1 MNLRAVYLLLG
12 GVLLLLAVLLLLPAA
27 VAVAMRES
35 GEAGP
40 FLWSS
45 ALTAAA
51 GLALRLPNRGA
62 LKRDSSGRVDF
73 HRREGLAAVGLAW
86 LAAVLFGSLPFQF
99 SATIPYGVDA
109 VFEAASGFTTTGCT
123 ILSAQRIDELPH
135 SIALWRML
143 THWVGGIG
151 IVLVFV
157 VVFPTGGRSLMRSE
171 VPGVEREPGSER
183 VRDSVRA
190 VVRVYLLLT
199 LLHAVAL
206 YLAGLTPFDAITHA
220 FSTMATGGFSN
231 HGASVAFFDSWVVE
245 SIIIVF
251 MVAAGMNF
259 GLWDRLLRFG
269 LRRAWDEAR
278 SSSELKLYLGLMA
291 GTTLVCAAT
300 LWLQADGA
308 AGQAQYE
315 DPLLALRDSA
325 FSVTTIQTCT
335 GYATADFDRWP
346 DLCRLLLMLCAFV
359 GACTGSTGGGI
370 KVLRLLIVVRAALSS
385 LRTFARPRAIQIIR
399 VDGEALHPLVI
410 SSVMR
415 HVVLWILVALAGC
428 LVLSAMGSDLETSF
442 SAVTVCLNNVGPGLA
457 SVGPATDYGGLPT
470 LSKLLL
476 TLFMVL
482 GRLEF
487 YALATL
493 LVPGFWR
500 R

>member
-1 MNLRAVYLLLG
+1 
-12 GVLLLLAVLLLLPAA
+12 
-27 VAVAMRES
+27 
-35 GEAGP
+35 
-40 FLWSS
+40 
-45 ALTAAA
+45 
-51 GLALRLPNRGA
+51 
-62 LKRDSSGRVDF
+62 F
-73 HRREGLAAVGLAW
+73 HRREGLAAVGLSW
-86 LAAVLFGSLPFQF
+86 IAAVLFGSLPFQF

-171 VPGVEREPGSER
+171 VPGVQREPGSER

-199 LLHAVAL
+199 FLHALAL
-206 YLAGLTPFDAITHA
+206 YFAGLTPFDAITHS

-231 HGASVAFFDSWVVE
+231 HGASVAWFDSWVVE
-245 SIIIVF
+245 LIIIVF

-269 LRRAWDEAR
+269 VRRAWNEAR
-278 SSSELKLYLGLMA
+278 ESSELKLYLALMA
-291 GTTLVCAAT
+291 GVILLCTAV
-300 LWLQADGA
+300 LWLGSGSGA
-308 AGQAQYE
+308 TPAQYSN
-315 DPLLALRDSA
+315 PLRALRDSA

-335 GYATADFDRWP
+335 GYATADYDSWP
-346 DLCRLLLMLCAFV
+346 EVCRMLLMLCAFV

-370 KVLRLLIVVRAALSS
+370 KVLRLLIVVRAALSG
-385 LRTFARPRAIQIIR
+385 LRTFARPRGIQIIR
-399 VDGEALHPLVI
+399 VDGEALEPLVI

-415 HVVLWILVALAGC
+415 HVVLWILVALSGC
-428 LVLSAMGSDLETSF
+428 VVLSALGSDLVTSL

-457 SVGPATDYGGLPT
+457 AVGP
-470 LSKLLL
+470 
-476 TLFMVL
+476 
-482 GRLEF
+482 
-487 YALATL
+487 
-493 LVPGFWR
+493 
-500 R
+500 

>member
-12 GVLLLLAVLLLLPAA
+12 GVLLLLAVLLLVPAA
-27 VAVAMRES
+27 VALALRETS
-35 GEAGP
+35 EAGP
-40 FLWSS
+40 FLWS
-45 ALTAAA
+45 AGLTAVA
-51 GLALRLPNRGA
+51 GLALRLPNRNA
-62 LKRDSSGRVDF
+62 LKRSPGGQLDF
-73 HRREGLAAVGLAW
+73 HRREGLAAVGLSW

-99 SATIPYGVDA
+99 SAAIPYGVDA
-109 VFEAASGFTTTGCT
+109 IFEAASGFTTTGCT
-123 ILSAQRIDELPH
+123 ILSSERIDALPR

-157 VVFPTGGRSLMRSE
+157 VLFPAGGRSLLRSE
-171 VPGVEREPGSER
+171 VPGVAREPGSER

-206 YLAGLTPFDAITHA
+206 YFAGLTPFDAITHA

-231 HGASVAFFDSWVVE
+231 HGASVAWFDSWVVE
-245 SIIIVF
+245 LILIVF
-251 MVAAGMNF
+251 MIAAGINF

-269 LRRAWDEAR
+269 ARRAWSEAR
-278 SSSELKLYLGLMA
+278 ESSELKLYLSMIA
-291 GTTLVCAAT
+291 GVTLLCTAA
-300 LWLQADGA
+300 LWLGSSNGA
-308 AGQAQYE
+308 APESYA
-315 DPLLALRDSA
+315 DPLLAMRDSA
-325 FSVTTIQTCT
+325 FSVTSIQTCT
-335 GYATADFDRWP
+335 GYASADFDRWP
-346 DLCRLLLMLCAFV
+346 QVCRLLLMLCAFV

-385 LRTFARPRAIQIIR
+385 LRTFARPRGIQIIR
-399 VDGEALHPLVI
+399 IDGEALEPQVI
-410 SSVMR
+410 SGVMR
-415 HVVLWILVALAGC
+415 HVVLWILVALSGAV
-428 LVLSAMGSDLETSF
+428 VLSAMGSDLETSL

-457 SVGPATDYGGLPT
+457 SVGPATDYGALPT

-493 LVPGFWR
+493 LLPGFWKR
-500 R
+500 

>member
-1 MNLRAVYLLLG
+1 MNLRAVYYLLG

-27 VAVAMRES
+27 AAVAMRES
-35 GEAGP
+35 SEAGP

-62 LKRDSSGRVDF
+62 LRRGVNQQVDF
-73 HRREGLAAVGLAW
+73 HRREGLAAVGLSW

-99 SATIPYGVDA
+99 SATVPYGVDA

-157 VVFPTGGRSLMRSE
+157 VLFPAGGRSLMRSE

-199 LLHAVAL
+199 ALHALAL
-206 YLAGLTPFDAITHA
+206 WLAGLTPFDAVTHS

-231 HGASVAFFDSWVVE
+231 HGASMAWFDSWVVE
-245 SIIIVF
+245 LIIIVF

-259 GLWDRLLRFG
+259 GLWDRLLRLG
-269 LRRAWDEAR
+269 PRRAWSEAR
-278 SSSELKLYLGLMA
+278 ESSELKLYLALMA
-291 GTTLVCAAT
+291 GATLVCAAT
-300 LWLQADGA
+300 LWLNARSDAELA
-308 AGQAQYE
+308 AYQ
-315 DPLLALRDSA
+315 DPLRALRDSA
-325 FSVTTIQTCT
+325 FSVSTIQTCT

-399 VDGEALHPLVI
+399 VDGEALEPPVI
-410 SSVMR
+410 SAVMR
-415 HVVLWILVALAGC
+415 HVVLWILVALSGAVFLAALG
-428 LVLSAMGSDLETSF
+428 ADLETAL

-470 LSKLLL
+470 LSKVLL

-493 LVPGFWR
+493 LLPGFWR

>member
-12 GVLLLLAVLLLLPAA
+12 GVLLLLAVLLLVPAG
-27 VAVAMRES
+27 VALAMAES
-35 GEAGP
+35 SEAGS

-45 ALTAAA
+45 GLTAAA
-51 GLALRLPNRGA
+51 GLALRLPNRGV
-62 LKRDSSGRVDF
+62 LRRGSSGRVDF

-109 VFEAASGFTTTGCT
+109 MFEAASGFTTTGCS
-123 ILSAQRIDELPH
+123 ILSAERIDALPR

-143 THWVGGIG
+143 THWIGGIG

-157 VVFPTGGRSLMRSE
+157 VLFPAGGRSLMRSE

-199 LLHAVAL
+199 ALHALAL
-206 YLAGLTPFDAITHA
+206 YFAGLSPFDAITHS
-220 FSTMATGGFSN
+220 FSTLATGGFSN
-231 HGASVAFFDSWVVE
+231 HGASVAWFESWVVE
-245 SIIIVF
+245 LILIVF
-251 MVAAGMNF
+251 MIAAGMNF

-269 LRRAWDEAR
+269 ARRAWSEAR
-278 SSSELKLYLGLMA
+278 ESSELKMYLAMVA
-291 GTTLVCAAT
+291 GVTLLCTVA
-300 LWLQADGA
+300 LWLGSGSDADLA
-308 AGQAQYE
+308 VYK
-315 DPLLALRDSA
+315 DPLRALRDSA

-346 DLCRLLLMLCAFV
+346 HVCRLLLMLCAFV

-370 KVLRLLIVVRAALSS
+370 KALRLLIVVRAALSS
-385 LRTFARPRAIQIIR
+385 LRTFARPRGIQIIR
-399 VDGEALHPLVI
+399 VDGEALEPAVI
-410 SSVMR
+410 SAVMR
-415 HVVLWILVALAGC
+415 HVVLWILVALCGAV
-428 LVLSAMGSDLETSF
+428 VLSALGADLETAL

-457 SVGPATDYGGLPT
+457 AVGPATDYGGLPT
-470 LSKLLL
+470 LSKVLLML
-476 TLFMVL
+476 YMVL

-493 LVPGFWR
+493 LLPGFWR

>member
-1 MNLRAVYLLLG
+1 MNLRAVYYLLG

-27 VAVAMRES
+27 VAVTLRES
-35 GEAGP
+35 SEAGP
-40 FLWSS
+40 FLWS
-45 ALTAAA
+45 AGITAAA
-51 GLALRLPNRGA
+51 GLALRLPNRRA
-62 LKRDSSGRVDF
+62 LQRGVNNQVDF
-73 HRREGLAAVGLAW
+73 HRREGLAAVGLSW

-123 ILSAQRIDELPH
+123 ILSAERIDALPH

-157 VVFPTGGRSLMRSE
+157 VLFPAGGRSLMRSE

-199 LLHAVAL
+199 ALHALAL
-206 YLAGLTPFDAITHA
+206 WLAGLTPFDAVTHS

-231 HGASVAFFDSWVVE
+231 HGASAAWFGSWVVE
-245 SIIIVF
+245 LILIVF
-251 MVAAGMNF
+251 MIAAGVNF

-269 LRRAWDEAR
+269 PRRAWSAAR
-278 SSSELKLYLGLMA
+278 ESSELKLYLLLIA
-291 GTTLVCAAT
+291 GATLLCTAT
-300 LWLQADGA
+300 LWLRAGGA
-308 AGQAQYE
+308 AGLPEYQ
-315 DPLLALRDSA
+315 DPLRALRDSA
-325 FSVTTIQTCT
+325 FSVTSIQTCT

-346 DLCRLLLMLCAFV
+346 ELCRMTLMLCAFV

-370 KVLRLLIVVRAALSS
+370 KVLRLVIVVRAALSS
-385 LRTFARPRAIQIIR
+385 LRTFSRPRAIQIIR
-399 VDGEALHPLVI
+399 VDGEALEPPVI
-410 SSVMR
+410 SAVMR
-415 HVVLWILVALAGC
+415 HVVLWILVALAG
-428 LVLSAMGSDLETSF
+428 AMALAALGSDLVTSL

-457 SVGPATDYGGLPT
+457 AVGPAMDYGGLPT
-470 LSKLLL
+470 LSKVLLSL
-476 TLFMVL
+476 YMVL

-493 LVPGFWR
+493 LLPGFWR